1 MIPTICLNMIVKNES
16 KSLPKC
22 FESVKDIITYY
33 VISDTGSEDGTPE
46 LIKEIMDG
54 YGIKGEVHHHKWENF
69 GVNRQLALEPAIGKA
84 DYILILDADEVLI
97 YKSKKVFE
105 DLGEANQIYL
115 TSPNS
120 KFASNRIINIKNNN
134 SLGWEWKGVVHNY
147 IYPKHTLKE
156 EPRLIPQEDMYI
168 IYKPHGGAKS
178 HNISIKD
185 KFLKDANLLLKEY
198 KKNPKDTRTLYYLGQ
213 SYLEAGEYKKAIKFY
228 TLRTKIVDNHQI
240 SQEEIFWSLYHI
252 AMCKIGLNES
262 FEYFE
267 NEVLYDFLRCW
278 NFRKSRLE
286 PLWIIASIF
295 NNAGRHKEAFSYGCL
310 GMDIEIPQNELLSIK
325 EKVYNS
331 AYKEQMQIAAK
342 AIGVSLEF

>member
-16 KSLPKC
+16 KTLPKC
-22 FESVKDIITYY
+22 FESIKDIISYY

-84 DYILILDADEVLI
+84 DYALILDADEVLN
-97 YKSKKVFE
+97 YKSKKIFE
-105 DLGEANQIYL
+105 NLGDANQIKVKL
-115 TSPNS
+115 PT
-120 KFASNRIINIKNNN
+120 KVFASNRIINIKNDNF
-134 SLGWEWKGVVHNY
+134 LGWKWEGVIHNY
-147 IYPKHTLKE
+147 
-156 EPRLIPQEDMYI
+156 LIPNLPLNTIKNQSQDD
-168 IYKPHGGAKS
+168 IYVIPKIHGGAKS
-178 HNISIKD
+178 HGISIED
-185 KFLKDANLLLKEY
+185 KFLRDAKLLLKEY
-198 KKNPKDTRTLYYLGQ
+198 KRNPKDTRTLYYLGQ
-213 SYLEAGEYKKAIKFY
+213 SYLEAGKFKKAIKFY

-262 FEYFE
+262 FEHFE

-310 GMDIEIPQNELLSIK
+310 GMGIKIPQNELLPVK
-325 EKVYNS
+325 EEVYKG